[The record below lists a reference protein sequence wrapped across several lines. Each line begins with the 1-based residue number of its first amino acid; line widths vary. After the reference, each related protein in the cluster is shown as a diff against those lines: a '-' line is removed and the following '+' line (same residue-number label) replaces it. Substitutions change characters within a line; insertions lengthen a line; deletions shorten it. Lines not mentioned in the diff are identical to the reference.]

1 MMVLPLGK
9 ELSMNG
15 IFKTIKIK
23 DRRRATRNLKR
34 RLRRKR
40 SQERYYT
47 SLQRRRFTRA
57 TEELLTSIQIFDPVE
72 MEWTSMNSAQSLPSE
87 ILEWQNKDQVAY
99 WKSRAISLE
108 FENQMLRQHL
118 RNVYAQT
125 IQDNSKQYEVDDD
138 DSGKCSNDS
147 TERDNQ
153 KNKSFKNK
161 DKKQL
166 VAPNLPECK
175 QRVQEMQKL
184 YGDKAQ
190 KIMGMETAMQLGFE
204 RCKEQ
209 AEPNYWPN
217 LPLNLRLMQWRF

>member
-1 MMVLPLGK
+1 MVLPLRK
-9 ELSMNG
+9 SLSTNQ
-15 IFKTIKIK
+15 ILKPINIK

-40 SQERYYT
+40 SLERYYT
-47 SLQRRRFTRA
+47 SLQKRRFTRA
-57 TEELLTSIQIFDPVE
+57 TEELLTSIQLFDPVD
-72 MEWTSMNSAQSLPSE
+72 MEWTSANSAQCLPTE

-125 IQDNSKQYEVDDD
+125 IQDYTKQYEMDGD

-147 TERDNQ
+147 IERGSQ
-153 KNKSFKNK
+153 KNKDCKNK
-161 DKKQL
+161 NKKQL

-175 QRVQEMQKL
+175 QRSQEMANL

-190 KIMGMETAMQLGFE
+190 KIMGMETAMQLDFE

-209 AEPNYWPN
+209 VRPNYWPN
-217 LPLNLRLMQWRF
+217 LPLKLRFE